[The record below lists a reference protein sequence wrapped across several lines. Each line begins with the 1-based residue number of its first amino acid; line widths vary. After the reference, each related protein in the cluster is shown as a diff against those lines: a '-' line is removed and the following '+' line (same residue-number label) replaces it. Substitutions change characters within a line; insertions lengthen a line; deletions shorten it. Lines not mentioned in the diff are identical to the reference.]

1 VGRESE
7 ESQGKVEGRESKR
20 EVKGGEM
27 EGEGEYCEWLATVE
41 LCQE

>member
-7 ESQGKVEGRESKR
+7 R

-27 EGEGEYCEWLATVE
+27 EGEGERYEWLATIE